1 MTIPNTADVPL
12 GTGLPSREELLVH
25 YPAKFTWNQ
34 LKTFVNSGDL
44 GLLKRD
50 KKLQQRYNAWSA
62 GIREQYGSLVNYL
75 LKHRLQWGKPDTL
88 SILPS
93 SLREE
98 EVIIDPA
105 TPSKSSVSGP
115 PPYFTRD
122 VPSEY
127 ISIIQNDW
135 PYSVPVEIEHTL
147 IWTKVPIY
155 HSDIVP
161 PSIAPR
167 INQDGI
173 WGFTGNSSPPPSPS
187 GLPSCLP
194 ALSEWGITEDK
205 MIVSQKGTQEEEE
218 LVRKAGVEVNEFI
231 RKRWNEDEW
240 ETAWFV
246 NPPVSIDFHLV

>member
-1 MTIPNTADVPL
+1 MTIPNTEIPI
-12 GTGLPSREELLVH
+12 GTGLPTREELLGKIRRSIKRDTDAETV
-25 YPAKFTWNQ
+25 FC
-34 LKTFVNSGDL
+34 SDL

-50 KKLQQRYNAWSA
+50 KKLQQRYNLWSA
-62 GIREQYGSLVNYL
+62 GIKVQYGSLVNYL

-88 SILPS
+88 SVLPS
-93 SLREE
+93 SLRTGT
-98 EVIIDPA
+98 EVQAIDATKPA
-105 TPSKSSVSGP
+105 SSTSTP

-122 VPSEY
+122 TPPEY

-155 HSDIVP
+155 HSDLVP
-161 PSIAPR
+161 PSITAR
-167 INQDGI
+167 IHQDGI
-173 WGFTGNSSPPPSPS
+173 WGFTGITSPPPSPS
-187 GLPSCLP
+187 TLPLCLP

-205 MIVSQKGTQEEEE
+205 MIVSPKGSEEEEE
-218 LVRKAGVEVNEFI
+218 LVRKAGIEVNEFI

-246 NPPVSIDFHLV
+246 NPP